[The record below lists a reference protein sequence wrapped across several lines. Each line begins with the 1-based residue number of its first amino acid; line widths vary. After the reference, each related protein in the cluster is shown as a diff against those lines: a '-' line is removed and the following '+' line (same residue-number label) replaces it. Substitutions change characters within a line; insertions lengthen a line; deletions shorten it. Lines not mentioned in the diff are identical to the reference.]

1 VGVEEANVGFA
12 RTSPQLLAADAASA
26 RSEGRIADVV
36 VDVGKESVEDVELL
50 ANHLVRVIFE
60 PSQLVRLKL
69 IGRGLPDHEAV
80 DHISVVLEH
89 S

>member
-26 RSEGRIADVV
+26 LSEGGIADVV

-50 ANHLVRVIFE
+50 ANHLIRVIFE
-60 PSQLVRLKL
+60 PSQVVRLKL
-69 IGRGLPDHEAV
+69 IGRN
-80 DHISVVLEH
+80 ISDYGRNL
-89 S
+89 